1 MKNKSQRSHSVSLC
15 IPHFSRNRRAQSA
28 GIDNEPWFGIW
39 YSIIAG
45 EVSPLKSKRPGS
57 VPLKGEHDMSKTKE
71 ELDALKEEV
80 ESVNEKLAELT
91 PEEIAQVNGGQLEPP
106 VLTITRRNP

>member
-1 MKNKSQRSHSVSLC
+1 MMHSGDHRYAGWRTA
-15 IPHFSRNRRAQSA
+15 IPQFSRNRRVQSA

-57 VPLKGEHDMSKTKE
+57 VPLEDTTMSEEKKTV
-71 ELDALKEEV
+71 A
-80 ESVNEKLAELT
+80 T
-91 PEEIAQVNGGQLEPP
+91 
-106 VLTITRRNP
+106 